1 MLLKIAACVVVL
13 LAALATA
20 DPTLTVNSS
29 VASACEPGSLAYY
42 LVKIQLDKDNFDE
55 FVTSCADPEGSF
67 AWLNATVT
75 TTAPKAVTGLA
86 STADSVERRLAT
98 PSFPKCGDLYACPPG
113 PCSVYDVGYQNG
125 YNVDPTSATF
135 ALQTKGMCGPTFNVQ
150 SINRATNVLTPASVD
165 SDTSE
170 AFPSLYEDGV
180 LIFDPATP
188 GSPSLVPAL
197 GNLFNRNPQWYYRST
212 PAWESASN
220 NPDNINWINC
230 GSWHANK
237 APQHWPPSALHA
249 TTPEYGNFVDYAQN
263 KGSFNDTR
271 MKNVYPQTMPYANN
285 RTDFV
290 LKQLD
295 YKNACDLSQCYWLPQ
310 ARELQVGRHNTATA
324 YTEMHQTVNC
334 VLIEILRAQLPETWS
349 ESQRPASCF
358 PDNGETSAFA
368 RPWDPAHNLFK
379 DSNFQPFNV
388 AFKLAISSEAL
399 PDQWYKA
406 FKLEDCSPQN
416 NADGTCL
423 QDKPPFVCTSQ
434 AFKLTTLGSYIL
446 GSSKGGSTVR
456 RIKRTTFYECFALNT
471 PYTTTWES
479 FQACLRDSFTTVS
492 SHTNFN
498 KDKYSPSKDYLA
510 YIVFMAYTRF
520 FETTWYDAGANDK
533 INAADAA
540 TIQNIFKGINISFVM
555 NDGLFAIDIGDSD
568 SQAAAERNRPV
579 TSSVSG
585 TKKIQPMT
593 NAVDGFPP
601 SVPATFIMHNASILN
616 DFQKSESAAC
626 NCNNEGI
633 IYAWLDLP
641 WFSDLPEAY
650 TAASSPI
657 VFPASDSA
665 AYSAT
670 ALRESAYSWASDA
683 GGDFRDGLPIGLY
696 VPSSRRYGRNFIT
709 YERNYL
715 SLQET
720 TTAGI
725 NSLDQTLAN
734 DYLFSPGSPNAT
746 VLQNELVFNVTAF
759 QSQRHATRKLTY
771 RYGSCMKPPYGQISS
786 FELDAANFSKLYT
799 NCTADL
805 KSCIIEEESLMG
817 YCDPVQAMLDEDR
830 KLPYCFDD
838 PLTYAQ
844 RQTLCT
850 SKLAKHIVLA
860 RVLVTRSAEHV
871 CNSDS
876 KTCLVIPEEPV
887 HALSTVLS
895 SEKVYGNLD
904 GYTILVAPFN
914 WTMATMLT
922 SGIRYAY
929 PTSNKSDIA
938 TIDEDD
944 TTWLGMESMAEEY
957 FEALY
962 DQSKGSAF
970 VIEAVDSMCR
980 VLNTSY
986 DAKTNAYTIPYLRGV
1001 VPTITPKYVFP
1012 RHALAQVPVTYDNV
1026 ALASATTTQPLRVQ
1040 PAYSATNGDTPCTFV
1055 YVAGSNFSLAATNVD
1070 MTFCNPSTAGID
1082 AAAVVFGGSNVS
1094 QARIHLDYAP
1104 NSANIRTPVIFAG
1117 DDTMHFPKS
1126 KTVNASMVRIAMA
1139 QPTADARLKGNA
1151 GQIDVYDI
1159 GAARAFGTVY
1169 VEMPKNPAVP
1179 AGTNTTIRT
1188 IEQLLVNT
1196 TLTWVPVT
1204 PGTNVSRLDVS
1215 QYTKV
1220 YGDNVLQLVFPES
1233 KAKKHGSTVIF
1244 ACSLIGIVFVLGE
1257 LTRAYL
1263 DKDRMA
1269 ALEANATIGDNH
1281 IKDTAFGKEA
1291 ENSKTGERILV
1302 RDFLTKGKTTNDEAE
1317 SFRNLVD
1324 KEE

>member
-1 MLLKIAACVVVL
+1 MVPRIAACVVVL

-20 DPTLTVNSS
+20 DPTLTVSS
-29 VASACEPGSLAYY
+29 SAASACDKSSLTYF
-42 LVKIQLDKDNFDE
+42 LVKTSIDKDLFDE
-55 FVTSCADPEGSF
+55 FEAQCDANNRPSPALPWIDGVVQAQ
-67 AWLNATVT
+67 V
-75 TTAPKAVTGLA
+75 PKAVAGLT
-86 STADSVERRLAT
+86 SKTDSLERRLAK
-98 PSFPKCGDLYACPPG
+98 PSFPKCNDLYACPPG
-113 PCSVYDVGYQNG
+113 PCSMYDIGYQNG
-125 YNVDPTSATF
+125 YSTNTTSGSFT
-135 ALQTKGMCGPTFNVQ
+135 LQSKGICGPTFNVQ
-150 SINRATNVLTPASVD
+150 AVDRATQTSFPD
-165 SDTSE
+165 SIDSATSE
-170 AFPSLYEDGV
+170 AFPSLYETGS
-180 LIFDPATP
+180 LIFDPSTP
-188 GSPSLVPAL
+188 ASPSLVPAL
-197 GNLFNRNPQWYYRST
+197 GNIVNQNPPWYYINI
-212 PAWESASN
+212 PAWETASN
-220 NPDNINWINC
+220 NPDNINGINC
-230 GSWHANK
+230 AAANNQNK
-237 APQHWPPSALHA
+237 KPHTFPPAALSAS
-249 TTPEYGNFVDYAQN
+249 TPEYGNLVDYAQDPN
-263 KGSFNDTR
+263 MLSDPT
-271 MKNVYPQTMPYANN
+271 MANVYPQTYKPSSGSNA
-285 RTDFV
+285 TAFV
-290 LKQLD
+290 INQTLL
-295 YKNACDLSQCYWLPQ
+295 YKNYCDLSQCYYVPM
-310 ARELQVGRHNTATA
+310 ARKVKVGRDKDKAA
-324 YTEMHQTVNC
+324 FDAMHKTVNC
-334 VLIEILRAQLPETWS
+334 ILIEFLRAQIAPAEA
-349 ESQRPASCF
+349 RPLSCF
-358 PDNGETSAFA
+358 ELNKGVNAFGNGTSTTSPYKPFNDAFTQGKTDDWWYNAFA
-368 RPWDPAHNLFK
+368 RDAEL
-379 DSNFQPFNV
+379 QNV
-388 AFKLAISSEAL
+388 
-399 PDQWYKA
+399 
-406 FKLEDCSPQN
+406 PQF
-416 NADGTCL
+416 T
-423 QDKPPFVCTSQ
+423 CTSDVYKITSL
-434 AFKLTTLGSYIL
+434 ASYIL
-446 GSSKGGSTVR
+446 DKPSRGGKNLR
-456 RIKRTTFYECFALNT
+456 NINRDTFYQCFDKQEN
-471 PYTTTWES
+471 WQDFKS
-479 FQACLRDSFTTVS
+479 CLKAGLSAVS
-492 SHTNFN
+492 SHPNFKGTDTYN
-498 KDKYSPSKDYLA
+498 PSKDYVAYGVFLA
-510 YIVFMAYTRF
+510 YNQLLTL
-520 FETTWYDAGANDK
+520 N
-533 INAADAA
+533 NN
-540 TIQNIFKGINISFVM
+540 NIAPVNYVEM
-555 NDGLFAIDIGDSD
+555 LDGLFATTDSAQNTLE
-568 SQAAAERNRPV
+568 SSRFK
-579 TSSVSG
+579 TSATG
-585 TKKIQPMT
+585 TKKIQPIQ
-593 NAVDGFPP
+593 NAVTDFPP
-601 SVPATFIMHNASILN
+601 LVPATFITHNASILN

-696 VPSSRRYGRNFIT
+696 VPSSRRYGRNFVT

-734 DYLFSPGSPNAT
+734 DYLFAPKSPNAT

-786 FELDAANFSKLYT
+786 FELDAATFSKLYT

-805 KSCIIEEESLMG
+805 KSCTIAEESLMG
-817 YCDPVQAMLDEDR
+817 YCDPVQAMLDEDP

-860 RVLVTRSAEHV
+860 RVLVARSAEHV

-929 PTSNKSDIA
+929 PTSNISNIA

-944 TTWLGMESMAEEY
+944 TTWLGMQSVAEEY
-957 FEALY
+957 FETLY

-1001 VPTITPKYVFP
+1001 VPTITPEYVFP

-1139 QPTADARLKGNA
+1139 QPTADARLQKNA
-1151 GQIDVYDI
+1151 NQIDVYDI

-1169 VEMPKNPAVP
+1169 VEMPRDPAVP
-1179 AGTNTTIRT
+1179 AGANTTIRT
-1188 IEQLLVNT
+1188 IEQLLANT

-1204 PGTNVSRLDVS
+1204 PETNVSRLDVS

-1220 YGDNVLQLVFPES
+1220 YGNNVLQLVFPES

-1269 ALEANATIGDNH
+1269 ALEANATIGNNR

-1291 ENSKTGERILV
+1291 ENSKTGERKLV

-1324 KEE
+1324 KDE